1 MTDKSQL
8 QSEFLQQLQKSGE
21 TVAVFLINGI
31 KLHGIIDKV
40 DDEVIFL
47 KNAVTQMVYKH
58 AISTV
63 VPGAHLRTHTGSKS
77 E

>member
-1 MTDKSQL
+1 MTDKQDL
-8 QSEFLQQLQKSGE
+8 QSEFLLQLQKSGE

-40 DDEVIFL
+40 DGEVIFL

-63 VPGAHLRTHTGSKS
+63 VPGAHVRSNIGSKT

>member
-1 MTDKSQL
+1 ML
-8 QSEFLQQLQKSGE
+8 RLSGYIMGK
-21 TVAVFLINGI
+21 F
-31 KLHGIIDKV
+31 
-40 DDEVIFL
+40 VIFL

-63 VPGAHLRTHTGSKS
+63 VPGAHVRAHIGSKS